1 MCIKRIISVIVCVSL
16 LLCCFAGCGKQNEN
30 GLTSEQQ
37 AAVNSITG
45 TTGGFGS
52 RMKMVYPDRSYI
64 FGKELTVE
72 WSGLKANETV
82 TLTLEKKNGDK
93 YEKVLEKT
101 GLTGTSFKYEKAME
115 NADYRIKL
123 VSVAKDGTTKDASN
137 TKDAGFEFKNT
148 ATSTGASVN
157 TGIDYK
163 FDGSISLKVLNN
175 YLNRAM
181 TYVTFPDDQP
191 WGQKELDADFTYE
204 CARGILNTGA
214 KYITRF
220 LCDFS
225 YSKPQEA
232 AHQDI
237 KRWIADVHKIDPDI
251 IFEAGIFECVTKG
264 VNDIT
269 IPAWVFEAFGKKVE
283 DRKFELSGMY
293 SNFGAN
299 YHGPSSH
306 APDITKEEYQM
317 FVYYRARTY
326 IDLGIESLHMGIVSL
341 VGTNDK
347 DYSAYAKVLG
357 MIRDYAKKNA
367 RRHYVL
373 INGHGTQKAVYKG
386 VNLFDFHASPMRL
399 RTAKGEVDHAVSENN
414 PQRCDF
420 YPGEQMLYGT
430 KYHDNDAP
438 YLKHI
443 KGTSPSGWTTDNYPY
458 LLEFDNW
465 GGKNNK
471 ANDNIGCIDRFNY
484 DEISWFANQ
493 PDWYRR
499 ESLQN
504 FVNKLVGLK
513 DNGHLA
519 MPGRR
524 TAYNHVTEKQED
536 YWMNDAKYAKD
547 GFSDEATI
555 KTIWTKLK

>member
-1 MCIKRIISVIVCVSL
+1 MKNLRKILAVVLCAAM

-30 GLTSEQQ
+30 GLTSDQQ
-37 AAVNSITG
+37 AAVNSVTG

-64 FGKELTVE
+64 FGKELNVE

-93 YEKVLEKT
+93 YEKVLEKA
-101 GLTGTSFKYEKAME
+101 GLTGTSYKYEKAME

-123 VSVAKDGTTKDASN
+123 VSVAKDGTKKDASN

-163 FDGSISLKVLNN
+163 FDGSISLNVLNN
-175 YLNRAM
+175 YLNRTM

-220 LCDFS
+220 LCDFT

-237 KRWIADVHKIDPDI
+237 KRWIADVHKVDPDI
-251 IFEAGIFECVTKG
+251 IFEAGIFERVDKG
-264 VNDIT
+264 VEGISV
-269 IPAWVFEAFGKKVE
+269 PAWVFEAFGKKPE

-293 SNFGAN
+293 SQFGAN
-299 YHGPSSH
+299 YGGASSH

-317 FVYYRARTY
+317 YVYYRARTY
-326 IDLGIESLHMGIVSL
+326 IDLGIESFHMGIVSL
-341 VGTNDK
+341 VGKNDK
-347 DYSAYAKVLG
+347 DFSAYAKVLG

-386 VNLFDFHASPMRL
+386 VNLFDFHASPMRI
-399 RTAKGEVDHAVSENN
+399 RIAKGETDHAVSENN

-420 YPGEQMLYGT
+420 YPGEKMLYGV
-430 KYHDNDAP
+430 DIWQENDAP

-465 GGKNNK
+465 GVNKTLFNK
-471 ANDNIGCIDRFNY
+471 AIDRFGY

-499 ESLQN
+499 EFLQKSID
-504 FVNKLVGLK
+504 KLVGLK
-513 DNGHLA
+513 DNGHLS

-524 TAYNHVTEKQED
+524 TAYDYAAGEQQD

-555 KTIWTKLK
+555 KAIWAKLK